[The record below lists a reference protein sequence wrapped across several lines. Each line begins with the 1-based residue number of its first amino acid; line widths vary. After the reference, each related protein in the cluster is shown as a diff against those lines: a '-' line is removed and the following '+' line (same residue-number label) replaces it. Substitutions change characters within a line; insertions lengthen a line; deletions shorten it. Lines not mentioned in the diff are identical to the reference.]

1 MSGHPPSAMRFMPS
15 ELLRNA
21 LSDIRD
27 NILFAQEF
35 VAELDYVSFVKSRRD
50 VYAVTRA
57 IEIVPETSRKLPDD
71 VRARN
76 PSMHGATSG
85 MSAISI
91 ATNTTMWRNRTSGG
105 PVQEPLPPLLEVVL
119 AEISILDAG
128 S

>member
-27 NILFAQEF
+27 NILFVQEF

-71 VRARN
+71 VRARH

-91 ATNTTMWRNRTSGG
+91 ATNTTMWRNRMSGG
-105 PVQEPLPPLLEVVL
+105 PVQEHLG
-119 AEISILDAG
+119 DAQE
-128 S
+128 